1 MAGGSSRQQVFTSDI
16 SAHILQCSSSRQEG
30 KYGSA
35 TLSLCHTTA
44 LLGGL
49 HSALTCTHLHSPALG
64 CTGAGPQSLDNIRIL
79 GCKGSVKVILQH
91 TSMVAIEERVFSKQL
106 HFYSCESQLAW
117 SQNIYLKLHYKSIL
131 RTTLSFV

>member
-1 MAGGSSRQQVFTSDI
+1 MTSQLTFSSAAAAAAAAGRRVNTGVR
-16 SAHILQCSSSRQEG
+16 H
-30 KYGSA
+30 
-35 TLSLCHTTA
+35 CHSVTP

-49 HSALTCTHLHSPALG
+49 QSALACTS
-64 CTGAGPQSLDNIRIL
+64 TSPQSLDNIL
-79 GCKGSVKVILQH
+79 GCKGSVKVIQH

-117 SQNIYLKLHYKSIL
+117 SQNINLKLHYKSIL